1 MYSLWEGRRG
11 LESSSLGFDFFGAVW
26 SRSLRCSDF
35 VLPDFR
41 FTAGWQQDDQGSP
54 SPLTFLG
61 EGAVLWQ
68 ARICAILWGLVVR
81 EMIESL
87 RVERGFLRVMSD
99 LLLDS
104 KFLFGFLW
112 PGLFVI
118 IPLVFFYFTEA
129 LSYSPIPF
137 CGLLFVVGSCICFS
151 FNESM
156 VFSLKK
162 HSCWY
167 MGILEFLPKLWDVIL
182 EQVSS
187 VVLEFQPATSY

>member
-1 MYSLWEGRRG
+1 MYSLRECRRG
-11 LESSSLGFDFFGAVW
+11 LESSSLGFDFLVLFGVILW
-26 SRSLRCSDF
+26 GVQILSYQILG
-35 VLPDFR
+35 L
-41 FTAGWQQDDQGSP
+41 QQDDQGSP

-87 RVERGFLRVMSD
+87 RVERGFLRVMFD

-156 VFSLKK
+156 VFPLKK